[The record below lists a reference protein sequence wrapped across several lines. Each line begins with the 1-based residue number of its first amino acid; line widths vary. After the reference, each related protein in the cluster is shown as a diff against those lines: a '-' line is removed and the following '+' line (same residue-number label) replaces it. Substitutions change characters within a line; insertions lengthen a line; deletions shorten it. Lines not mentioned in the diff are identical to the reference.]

1 MSPQEKI
8 SKPKDGGGL
17 KPTVSTPTRRQYWS
31 SLRTMLSPERFS
43 LREEQFFLLLAVL
56 IGVASGL
63 SVVCFRICIDFL
75 RLKLLGSGLQPSLP
89 RVFLAPMLTGL
100 VIAFLVI
107 KFFPRA
113 RGSGVNQTKAALYIY
128 DGYIPM
134 PTVIGKFITSA
145 LAIGSGQS
153 LGPEDPSLQIGA
165 GLASALGRRLK
176 LSREKLRLIA
186 PVGAAAG
193 LTAAFNAPITAV
205 LFVIE
210 EVIGRWTAGI
220 LGAVVLSAIS
230 SAVVERWFIG
240 DEPLFRVPAYHLEH
254 VGELGAYA
262 SLGVIGG
269 FASLIF
275 VKYIAYLRP
284 KLRELPPWTQ
294 YFQPAAAGLIIGLI
308 GIKFPQVMGAGY
320 SYMDQAM
327 HEQYTWQIL
336 ILLGA
341 LKIVTTGLSF
351 GSGTPGGLFA
361 PTLFMGAMI
370 GGAVGMAEHQ
380 IVPNLAIPV
389 GSYALIG
396 MGTLFAGILRAP
408 MTSVF
413 MIMEVSGNY
422 SIIVPVIISNA
433 IAYFISRTFQ
443 PTPIFDLLSRQDG
456 LDLPSLEEER
466 ELPLLRV
473 EDAMR
478 PPLGQ
483 ILTGKMTLK
492 EAQEHVQGSA
502 QEFFV
507 VGMGGDDW
515 SGISRTNLMEMSMNP
530 ESPLSKLLYA
540 EIPYLHPDHPLDTAL
555 RLIGEWPLLPVVHR
569 ANSQRLLGVVSLG
582 DVMRAYRGA
591 GLSESHAETSVVAP

>member
-1 MSPQEKI
+1 
-8 SKPKDGGGL
+8 
-17 KPTVSTPTRRQYWS
+17 
-31 SLRTMLSPERFS
+31 MLSPERFS

-336 ILLGA
+336 ILLGT

-515 SGISRTNLMEMSMNP
+515 SGISRTNLMEMSVNP
-530 ESPLSKLLYA
+530 ESPLSKLLHA